1 MANLAPKAHS
11 RWRVAIVDDH
21 ERSRAAVRAAVWAAG
36 GEVAGEA
43 ARCVD
48 AIPMVTRAHP
58 DVVIVAVGLPD
69 GDGVATAG
77 EITQNAGCP
86 VVLLTSHTRDDLVAR
101 VQAAGVMAY
110 LLKPLRPA
118 ELAPTL
124 DLAIARF
131 HETSRLRRTLEERK
145 VIERAKG
152 RLMERLNLTED
163 EAFRRLRRAA
173 MNSRRPMADLAR
185 ALLVSESIAE
195 ALPTI

>member
-58 DVVIVAVGLPD
+58 DVAIVAVGLPD

-77 EITQNAGCP
+77 EITQSAG
-86 VVLLTSHTRDDLVAR
+86 LSGG
-101 VQAAGVMAY
+101 AAHQPYAATISWPGCR
-110 LLKPLRPA
+110 RPA
-118 ELAPTL
+118 
-124 DLAIARF
+124 
-131 HETSRLRRTLEERK
+131 
-145 VIERAKG
+145 
-152 RLMERLNLTED
+152 
-163 EAFRRLRRAA
+163 
-173 MNSRRPMADLAR
+173 
-185 ALLVSESIAE
+185 
-195 ALPTI
+195 